1 MLKVKMKSE
10 TKTEKRVTFKK
21 KVKVKN
27 TVFPQVASPLA
38 FNGLW
43 EI

>member
-27 TVFPQVASPLA
+27 NCF
-38 FNGLW
+38 FH
-43 EI
+43 